1 MTDYNKIMQRVG
13 IKKWVEEKGV
23 KEVWIWGYHG
33 GVVGLWESNM
43 AGPFG
48 DISNSNRDPKDLP
61 VLSKTYTVYHYNYQR
76 GASEAVE
83 DHMHQIEAVL
93 NYVDGRDRTP
103 PEQWPSLLFWGKFVG
118 SDRTHKIV
126 RPGCG
131 WAHYPPNAE
140 QDYDWAN
147 KRFVET
153 DIEDWKPDGSGKKQR
168 MNCDRWGGDSLKW
181 FVYWMQNIPGADNGL
196 DLQRQAAEQLVD
208 LHRGLRH
215 GDEAEDDAG
224 GRIGSE
230 NDGHDL
236 GKDDVMLKG
245 YTLPRTPQGTSSLV
259 TSPPWHY
266 VGNCLT
272 VEFEADPQTV
282 ASFLPPDLSSTRP
295 SVRRTLRTGSTQAS
309 PGKSTSNPIRSQYR
323 ETIFLIS
330 ATHEGNPCA
339 YCPFIWVGPR
349 QGQRVL
355 TACSGKDL
363 EHVVIVPTASAAFH
377 GHAVFL
383 GMLLQQGQ
391 REAIQPGEVL
401 AKMLITDA

>member
-1 MTDYNKIMQRVG
+1 MDTIEFLEPLPTVAKSGPDAPMTDYNKIMQRVG

-76 GASEAVE
+76 GTSEAVE
-83 DHMHQIEAVL
+83 DHIHQIEAVL
-93 NYVDGRDRTP
+93 NFVDGRDRTP

-126 RPGCG
+126 HPGCG

-153 DIEDWKPDGSGKKQR
+153 DIEDWKPDGTGKKQR

-196 DLQRQAAEQLVD
+196 ILQGQAAEQLVGV
-208 LHRGLRH
+208 HRGLRY

-224 GRIGSE
+224 GEVGDPDRIASQPSSPQQFGEERCPIPGS
-230 NDGHDL
+230 NAGNSAN
-236 GKDDVMLKG
+236 G
-245 YTLPRTPQGTSSLV
+245 RSSLRADFEQRPAGRRCWKSRRKRCV
-259 TSPPWHY
+259 NFASDSIPTESELY
-266 VGNCLT
+266 EMIYESRLRATLGSISDE
-272 VEFEADPQTV
+272 VEIA
-282 ASFLPPDLSSTRP
+282 
-295 SVRRTLRTGSTQAS
+295 
-309 PGKSTSNPIRSQYR
+309 
-323 ETIFLIS
+323 
-330 ATHEGNPCA
+330 
-339 YCPFIWVGPR
+339 
-349 QGQRVL
+349 
-355 TACSGKDL
+355 
-363 EHVVIVPTASAAFH
+363 
-377 GHAVFL
+377 
-383 GMLLQQGQ
+383 
-391 REAIQPGEVL
+391 
-401 AKMLITDA
+401 